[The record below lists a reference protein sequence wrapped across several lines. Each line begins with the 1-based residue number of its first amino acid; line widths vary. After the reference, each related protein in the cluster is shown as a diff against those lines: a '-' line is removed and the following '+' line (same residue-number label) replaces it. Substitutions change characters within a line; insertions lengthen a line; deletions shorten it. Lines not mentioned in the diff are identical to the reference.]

1 MEIDAQL
8 WNQLLWSSMGKLEL
22 TKCGYH
28 VIYYDFSAEGDPSIK
43 TLTGLQPTIPDN
55 TNNPIPLKEKNV
67 FTPRKNPG
75 HYKAPDGNGKT
86 HIAKV
91 MEKAQE
97 ISKAIHR
104 THSTRDES
112 RRMYESVYQPAVE
125 YILAQSFIPA
135 PQLQIIAQK
144 TMP

>member
-1 MEIDAQL
+1 MRI
-8 WNQLLWSSMGKLEL
+8 
-22 TKCGYH
+22 
-28 VIYYDFSAEGDPSIK
+28 
-43 TLTGLQPTIPDN
+43 LTGLQPTIPDN
-55 TNNPIPLKEKNV
+55 NNNPIPLKEKNV
-67 FTPRKNPG
+67 FTPRKNLG

-86 HIAKV
+86 RIAKV

-112 RRMYESVYQPAVE
+112 QMMYESVYRPAVE
-125 YILAQSFIPA
+125 YSLAQSFIPE

-144 TMP
+144 TMPRIYSNLASIETHQEIYYMAQEN